1 MRIVL
6 VSNHQSC
13 KGKIIVYKSSLSLQ
27 LAKIP
32 PTYYCYLILL
42 ILLILLLLLVFVLL
56 SCAVLGLAHSD

>member
-42 ILLILLLLLVFVLL
+42 ILLLLLVFVLL